1 MAAPNR
7 VVINRGKNWDAS
19 MHIDETTEQAFLT
32 HGRRMSF
39 QAGQTIIR
47 EDGEPCEVFLLIRGR
62 VMVTGISPTGRQ
74 VIYEELDGRTVFG
87 ELAAIDDGPRC
98 ASVVAV
104 GDGEVLALPIEMFR
118 SMMARDAGLAVHV
131 INRLATALRRS
142 DERIRDLCTMSA
154 RARIAREL
162 GRLVRV
168 GGVTG
173 YDTVIPIFPSH
184 QNLASRCGTT
194 RETVTRALGDLQGR
208 GLIVSESGG
217 GVRVPDREALIRAY
231 DDTDSPPDAQSGRP
245 RRSRC

>member
-1 MAAPNR
+1 
-7 VVINRGKNWDAS
+7 
-19 MHIDETTEQAFLT
+19 MHVDKTTEQAFLT
-32 HGRRMSF
+32 HGRRAAF
-39 QAGQTIIR
+39 EAGQTIIC
-47 EDGEPCEVFLLIRGR
+47 EDADPSEVFLLLRGR
-62 VMVTGISPTGRQ
+62 VMVTGVSPTGRQ
-74 VIYEELDGRTVFG
+74 VIYEELEGRTVFG

-98 ASVVAV
+98 ASVIAV
-104 GDGEVLALPIEMFR
+104 GDGEVAVLPIATFR
-118 SMMARDAGLAVHV
+118 SMMEEDAGLAVHV

-168 GGVTG
+168 GGATG
-173 YDTVIPIFPSH
+173 RDNVIPILPSH

-194 RETVTRALGDLQGR
+194 RETVTRALGDLAGR
-208 GLIVSESGG
+208 HLIVSEAGG
-217 GVRVPDREALIRAY
+217 LRVPDHEALIRAY